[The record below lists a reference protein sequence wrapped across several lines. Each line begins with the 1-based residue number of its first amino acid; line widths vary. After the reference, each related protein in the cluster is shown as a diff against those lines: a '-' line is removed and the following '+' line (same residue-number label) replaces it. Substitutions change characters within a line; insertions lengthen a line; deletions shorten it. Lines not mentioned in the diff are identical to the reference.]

1 VEQVGFSNRCLL
13 LLRPVFTTGLRE
25 LKKQNPTRQLN
36 KVVLMKS
43 TCKLLLPAIAV
54 SLGFAM
60 SANASITYSGTAL
73 QGLDYSADLPG
84 ATASYVAGTPDYAY
98 LYTPDSGIT
107 VNNGGGEVARV
118 GVTGPFG
125 TLNNFSASYSL
136 YTLITGPVGPGGNAP
151 YWVIF
156 VRPTGDSHPNDDLA
170 IIQLS
175 TGPTLNGASTIHAY
189 GPGFSSLTGNLSTT
203 TWGDTLTTLDGIT
216 YNGVAF
222 GDMTVESARV
232 EIGEWD
238 NGSDVIPATANID
251 SITISS
257 VPEPTTMIAG
267 ALLLLPFGAS
277 TIRILRRNRMA

>member
-1 VEQVGFSNRCLL
+1 MEARKSAIKKPAVS
-13 LLRPVFTTGLRE
+13 RE
-25 LKKQNPTRQLN
+25 LKKQNSTRQLN

-43 TCKLLLPAIAV
+43 TCKLLLPAIAI

-60 SANASITYSGTAL
+60 SVSASITYSGTAL
-73 QGLDYSADLPG
+73 QGLAYTADPGG

-136 YTLITGPVGPGGNAP
+136 FTLTTGPVGPGGNAP

-156 VRPTGDSHPNDDLA
+156 VSPTGDSNPDDDLA
-170 IIQLS
+170 VIQLS

-189 GPGFSSLTGNLSTT
+189 GPGFSGLPNNGY
-203 TWGDTLTTLDGIT
+203 WGDTLTTLDGIT

-277 TIRILRRNRMA
+277 TLRILRRRTA

>member
-1 VEQVGFSNRCLL
+1 MEQVGFSNRCLL
-13 LLRPVFTTGLRE
+13 LRPVFKTGLRE

-73 QGLDYSADLPG
+73 QGLDYSADPGG

-136 YTLITGPVGPGGNAP
+136 FTLVSGPVGPGGNAP

-156 VRPTGDSHPNDDLA
+156 VSPTGDSNPNDDLA

-189 GPGFSSLTGNLSTT
+189 GPGFSGLPNNGY
-203 TWGDTLTTLDGIT
+203 WGDTLTTLDGIT

-277 TIRILRRNRMA
+277 TIRILRKNRTA

>member
-156 VRPTGDSHPNDDLA
+156 VRPTGDSNPDDDLA

-238 NGSDVIPATANID
+238 NGSDVIPASANID

-277 TIRILRRNRMA
+277 TLRILRRRQTA

>member
-1 VEQVGFSNRCLL
+1 
-13 LLRPVFTTGLRE
+13 
-25 LKKQNPTRQLN
+25 
-36 KVVLMKS
+36 MKS
-43 TCKLLLPAIAV
+43 TGKLLLPAVAV

-60 SANASITYSGTAL
+60 SVSASITYSGAAL
-73 QGLDYSADLPG
+73 QGLAYSADPGG
-84 ATASYVAGTPDYAY
+84 ATANYVAGTPDFAY

-107 VNNGGGEVARV
+107 VNNGAGEVARV
-118 GVTGPFG
+118 RVTGPFG

-136 YTLITGPVGPGGNAP
+136 FTLITGPTGPGGNAP

-156 VRPTGDSHPNDDLA
+156 VSPTGDSNPNNDLA

-189 GPGFSSLTGNLSTT
+189 GPGFSGLPNNGY
-203 TWGDTLTTLDGIT
+203 WGDTLTTLDGIT

-238 NGSDVIPATANID
+238 NGSDVIPASANID

-257 VPEPTTMIAG
+257 VPEPSTMIAG
-267 ALLLLPFGAS
+267 ALLLVPFGVSAV
-277 TIRILRRNRMA
+277 RILRKRQTA